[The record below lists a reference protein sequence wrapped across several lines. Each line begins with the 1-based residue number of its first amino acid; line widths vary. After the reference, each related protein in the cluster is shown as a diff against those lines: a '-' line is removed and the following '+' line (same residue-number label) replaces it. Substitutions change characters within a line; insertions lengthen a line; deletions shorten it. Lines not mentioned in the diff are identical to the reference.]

1 MSEKKK
7 IIDYT
12 KKELLFTEGTR
23 KQGQKLPL
31 DTPKRIIERREG
43 KRRERE
49 RKVEG
54 EI

>member
-1 MSEKKK
+1 MTFMSVLD
-7 IIDYT
+7 IICFVSFNYVFFF
-12 KKELLFTEGTR
+12 K
-23 KQGQKLPL
+23 KQGRKRPL
-31 DTPKRIIERREG
+31 DMP